1 MYIQVRFGMYD
12 MLKGFCGE
20 SQRPLSTLEKV
31 LCAAVAGATGAF
43 AGNPGDLAMVRMQV
57 WPFSDSAEAFGARQ
71 ADGKLPVEQRAV
83 PQKLRARSLFRPIYS
98 WNDRWGSIVLM
109 NA

>member
-1 MYIQVRFGMYD
+1 MYD

-57 WPFSDSAEAFGARQ
+57 WPFSSMRLKWASDSLVLVRLMESCPWSNVRCLKSFGHAPFSGLYI
-71 ADGKLPVEQRAV
+71 AGMIDGV
-83 PQKLRARSLFRPIYS
+83 
-98 WNDRWGSIVLM
+98 VL
-109 NA
+109 